1 MMLTCQRRL
10 YDLGAVVWQDSSHEV
25 LPTRIGFV
33 SFWATMWGHALTWTM
48 SLRRGLAL
56 TYVVTSERSLN
67 KLSITTLTTT
77 TAHVR
82 VSALISEHW
91 CCHAHGE
98 CCGQEGHEDPSRFP
112 THCANPPSGAECMP
126 LAVLG
131 RGHEVIPAETIPVL
145 LTDAAQISPQPSGT
159 HGAEE
164 AEVLSAPAKG
174 VRGPAYEVPVNRDIP
189 NCRYF
194 LRSIT
199 AGDAKR
205 VLLSSLANRRRAI
218 R

>member
-1 MMLTCQRRL
+1 MLTCQRRL

-25 LPTRIGFV
+25 LPTRIGCV

-91 CCHAHGE
+91 CDHAHGE
-98 CCGQEGHEDPSRFP
+98 CCGHQGHEDPSRFL
-112 THCANPPSGAECMP
+112 THCANPPSGAECTP
-126 LAVLG
+126 
-131 RGHEVIPAETIPVL
+131 
-145 LTDAAQISPQPSGT
+145 
-159 HGAEE
+159 
-164 AEVLSAPAKG
+164 
-174 VRGPAYEVPVNRDIP
+174 
-189 NCRYF
+189 
-194 LRSIT
+194 
-199 AGDAKR
+199 
-205 VLLSSLANRRRAI
+205 LSSAAVTRSSLRDRTWSPSRCRSNSSAAI
-218 R
+218 PHSQFGGSGCSVGTRQRCAGLSV

>member
-1 MMLTCQRRL
+1 MGSPLLPLAYFDQ
-10 YDLGAVVWQDSSHEV
+10 VV
-25 LPTRIGFV
+25 LPTRIMVV
-33 SFWATMWGHALTWTM
+33 SFFATMPIIWVQAPPGTRR
-48 SLRRGLAL
+48 LRRGLLVRLIVAGEL
-56 TYVVTSERSLN
+56 LSVVPVVVAADA
-67 KLSITTLTTT
+67 TT